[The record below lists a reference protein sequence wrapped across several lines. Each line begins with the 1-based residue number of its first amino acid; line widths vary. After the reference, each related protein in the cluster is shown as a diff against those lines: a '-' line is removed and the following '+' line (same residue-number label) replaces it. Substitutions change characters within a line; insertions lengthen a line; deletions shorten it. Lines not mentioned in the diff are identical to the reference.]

1 MPFPLK
7 KLFFAI
13 LFNSSL
19 FLILMIGIQNSSS
32 QKKVNLIIKQTIR
45 FIPNTNICNEAVTFK
60 NCATTGCEAIW
71 SNENEK
77 EKYVTEAKS
86 RGLLCG
92 VKSD

>member
-13 LFNSSL
+13 IFNSSL

-45 FIPNTNICNEAVTFK
+45 LPVSFIIGTSFICGSL
-60 NCATTGCEAIW
+60 TGSILNMNF
-71 SNENEK
+71 SRQ
-77 EKYVTEAKS
+77 TE
-86 RGLLCG
+86 
-92 VKSD
+92 

>member
-45 FIPNTNICNEAVTFK
+45 LPVSFIIGTSFICGSLIGSSLNINFRRE
-60 NCATTGCEAIW
+60 
-71 SNENEK
+71 
-77 EKYVTEAKS
+77 TE
-86 RGLLCG
+86 
-92 VKSD
+92 